1 MGVPG
6 GHPEG
11 QEGNAAAGAAEN
23 ESVEFGF
30 VADPDGVDPVSR
42 VEGCVG
48 GEGPLAGE
56 SLLMLLLLLLDE
68 KAVLV
73 VVDTK
78 KAGADGGEDGHFFR
92 GGVFSCFMFAF
103 LVLCLLGLRLFYSFT
118 AVAVDIDG
126 CPWDHVCGRWG
137 ESKWTA

>member
-1 MGVPG
+1 MDVPG

-30 VADPDGVDPVSR
+30 VADPDEVDPVSR

-56 SLLMLLLLLLDE
+56 SLLMLLLLLLVDE

-78 KAGADGGEDGHFFR
+78 KAGADGGEDGHFSR
-92 GGVFSCFMFAF
+92 GGFF
-103 LVLCLLGLRLFYSFT
+103 LVLCLLFLFY
-118 AVAVDIDG
+118 
-126 CPWDHVCGRWG
+126 VCWG
-137 ESKWTA
+137 

>member
-30 VADPDGVDPVSR
+30 VADADGVDPVSR

-56 SLLMLLLLLLDE
+56 SLLMLLLLVVDE

-92 GGVFSCFMFAF
+92 GRGGGGF
-103 LVLCLLGLRLFYSFT
+103 LVLCLLFLKFLFY
-118 AVAVDIDG
+118 
-126 CPWDHVCGRWG
+126 VCWG
-137 ESKWTA
+137 

>member
-48 GEGPLAGE
+48 GEGTLAGE
-56 SLLMLLLLLLDE
+56 SLLMLLLLVDE

-92 GGVFSCFMFAF
+92 GRGGGGF
-103 LVLCLLGLRLFYSFT
+103 LVLCVLFLKFLFY
-118 AVAVDIDG
+118 
-126 CPWDHVCGRWG
+126 VCWG
-137 ESKWTA
+137 

>member
-1 MGVPG
+1 M
-6 GHPEG
+6 
-11 QEGNAAAGAAEN
+11 
-23 ESVEFGF
+23 EFGF

-48 GEGPLAGE
+48 GEEPLAGE
-56 SLLMLLLLLLDE
+56 SLLMLLLLLVDE

-92 GGVFSCFMFAF
+92 GGFF
-103 LVLCLLGLRLFYSFT
+103 LVLCLLFLFLCLLGLRLFYSST

>member
-56 SLLMLLLLLLDE
+56 SLLMLLLLVDE

-92 GGVFSCFMFAF
+92 GGFLVLCLLFKFSCFMFAGVEAVL
-103 LVLCLLGLRLFYSFT
+103 LVYC
-118 AVAVDIDG
+118 G
-126 CPWDHVCGRWG
+126 CCRY
-137 ESKWTA
+137 

>member
-48 GEGPLAGE
+48 GEGLLAGE
-56 SLLMLLLLLLDE
+56 SLLMLLLLLLVDE

-92 GGVFSCFMFAF
+92 GGFF
-103 LVLCLLGLRLFYSFT
+103 LVLCLLFLFY
-118 AVAVDIDG
+118 
-126 CPWDHVCGRWG
+126 VCWG
-137 ESKWTA
+137 

>member
-1 MGVPG
+1 M
-6 GHPEG
+6 
-11 QEGNAAAGAAEN
+11 
-23 ESVEFGF
+23 EFGF

-48 GEGPLAGE
+48 GEGPLVGE
-56 SLLMLLLLLLDE
+56 SLLMLLLLLVDE

-92 GGVFSCFMFAF
+92 GRGGVSCFMFAF
-103 LVLCLLGLRLFYSFT
+103 LVLCLLGLRLFYSST

>member
-56 SLLMLLLLLLDE
+56 SLLMLLLLVLVDE

-78 KAGADGGEDGHFFR
+78 KAGADGGEHGHFQLS
-92 GGVFSCFMFAF
+92 GDFSCFMFAGVEAVL
-103 LVLCLLGLRLFYSFT
+103 LVYC
-118 AVAVDIDG
+118 G
-126 CPWDHVCGRWG
+126 CCRY
-137 ESKWTA
+137 

>member
-56 SLLMLLLLLLDE
+56 SLLMLLLLLVDE

-92 GGVFSCFMFAF
+92 GGFF
-103 LVLCLLGLRLFYSFT
+103 LVLCLLFLFMFAGVE
-118 AVAVDIDG
+118 AVLLVYCG
-126 CPWDHVCGRWG
+126 CCRY
-137 ESKWTA
+137 